1 MMLSRVLVIDDLFG
15 SVIAERRNLCKA
27 YRLVDVTGDD
37 AFPLNISNPVAEA
50 VFCSGQRLVAEV
62 VENAVDVALDVIQ
75 RGWPA
80 SDGTRWALCLLDL
93 RFVSGQALD
102 DGTRAGR
109 TGDDKFGLE
118 VLRTLRQQVPELP
131 VVILSSRERSEVIEE
146 CRRLGASDFIQR
158 HAEVVT
164 EPPYAILSQK
174 LRQFGLVEDPT
185 GVIVG
190 RSLAL
195 LSALASARRAAT
207 GAGCILLLGESGS
220 GKELFA
226 QYIHEHGLYPDG
238 PYKVFHAFG
247 TAETLQEDLL
257 FGHERGAFSGADR
270 VRLGLFE
277 EASGGTLFIDEVGDI
292 SEGLQNR
299 LLRPIEA
306 HVVSRQGSTKEIP
319 VSSQLVLA
327 TNKALDEYARTGKFK
342 GDLLNRINAYT
353 IELPPLRERLED
365 IPLLTNRLLEKLCAD
380 NGARWPREIA
390 PEAIL
395 ELVAR
400 DWKDGN
406 VRELRNVLER
416 AVKNNKDAE
425 IVVAADFGVRPSH
438 HVPVGRELSPT
449 RVVVDAT
456 HTTER
461 AAQTLVASYEDLF
474 GSWPDLQRGVA
485 TQLAAHLVQA
495 LAATTRRDA
504 RDGSARVN
512 LAGAVGCLLGRKIT
526 TIEAADFVKRIWKFD
541 EAVVNEFCDK
551 YPLLQDA
558 VGQAVKSRRV
568 NNGKQ
573 ADSESGRQ

>member
-1 MMLSRVLVIDDLFG
+1 MILSRVLVIDDLFG
-15 SVIAERRNLCKA
+15 SVVAERRNLCKA
-27 YRLVDVTGDD
+27 YRLVDTTGDD
-37 AFPLNISNPVAEA
+37 ASPLTISNPVAEA
-50 VFCSGQRLVAEV
+50 VFCSGQRLAAGVA
-62 VENAVDVALDVIQ
+62 ENAVDVALDVVQ

-80 SDGTRWALCLLDL
+80 NDGSRWALCLLDL
-93 RFVSGQALD
+93 RFVSGSALD

-118 VLRTLRQQVPELP
+118 VLRALRQQVPELP

-158 HAEVVT
+158 HAEAAT
-164 EPPYAILSQK
+164 EPPYTILSQK

-247 TAETLQEDLL
+247 TAEALQEDLL
-257 FGHERGAFSGADR
+257 FGHERGAFTGA
-270 VRLGLFE
+270 VRERAGLFE

-299 LLRPIEA
+299 LLRPTEA

-327 TNKALDEYARTGKFK
+327 TNKALDDYSRTGKFK

-353 IELPPLRERLED
+353 IELPPLRARLED
-365 IPLLTNRLLEKLCAD
+365 IPLLANRLLEKLCAD
-380 NGARWPREIA
+380 NGACWPREIA
-390 PEAIL
+390 PEAMR

-425 IVVAADFGVRPSH
+425 IVVAADFGVRPFST
-438 HVPVGRELSPT
+438 PEEKATPSARIIA
-449 RVVVDAT
+449 DAALAT
-456 HTTER
+456 GSAR
-461 AAQTLVASYEDLF
+461 QRPVASYEGLF
-474 GSWPDLQRGVA
+474 GSWPELHRGVA
-485 TQLAAHLVQA
+485 MQLADQLVQG
-495 LAATTRRDA
+495 LAVTARRDA
-504 RDGSARVN
+504 RDGSAKVN

-526 TIEAADFVKRIWKFD
+526 TIEAADFVKRVWKFD

-551 YPLLQDA
+551 HPLLRDA
-558 VGQAVKSRRV
+558 VGQSVKSRRS

-573 ADSESGRQ
+573 ADSESGKQ

>member
-1 MMLSRVLVIDDLFG
+1 MTLPRVLVIDDLFG
-15 SVIAERRNLCKA
+15 SAVAERRNLCKA
-27 YRLVDVTGDD
+27 YRLLDTTGDD
-37 AFPLNISNPVAEA
+37 ASPLAISIPVAEA
-50 VFCSGQRLVAEV
+50 VFCSGQRLAAGVAE
-62 VENAVDVALDVIQ
+62 NSVDVALDAVQ

-80 SDGTRWALCLLDL
+80 SDGSRWALCLLDL
-93 RFVSGQALD
+93 RFVSGAALG
-102 DGTRAGR
+102 DGTRAGKP
-109 TGDDKFGLE
+109 GDDKFGLE
-118 VLRTLRQQVPELP
+118 VLRVLCQQVPELP

-158 HAEVVT
+158 HAEAAT

-174 LRQFGLVEDPT
+174 LGQFGLIEDST

-207 GAGCILLLGESGS
+207 GVGCILLLGESGS

-226 QYIHEHGLYPDG
+226 QYIHQHGLNPEG
-238 PYKVFHAFG
+238 HYKVFHAFG
-247 TAETLQEDLL
+247 TAEALQEDLL
-257 FGHERGAFSGADR
+257 FGHERGAFTGAAR
-270 VRLGLFE
+270 ERAGLFE
-277 EASGGTLFIDEVGDI
+277 ETNGGTLFIDEVGDV

-306 HVVSRQGSTKEIP
+306 HVVSRQGSTKDIP

-327 TNKALDEYARTGKFK
+327 TNKALDDYARTGKFK

-353 IELPPLRERLED
+353 IKLPPLRERQED
-365 IPLLTNRLLEKLCAD
+365 IPLLANRLLEKLCAD

-390 PEAIL
+390 PEAMH

-400 DWKDGN
+400 EWKDGN

-416 AVKNNKDAE
+416 VVKNNKDAE
-425 IVVAADFGVRPSH
+425 IVVAADLGVRPSQA
-438 HVPVGRELSPT
+438 PVGHKLLSPH
-449 RVVVDAT
+449 VAADAIP
-456 HTTER
+456 
-461 AAQTLVASYEDLF
+461 APDSAGQVPVASYEGLF
-474 GSWPDLQRGVA
+474 GSWPELQSGVA
-485 TQLAAHLVQA
+485 MQLADQLVQA
-495 LAATTRRDA
+495 LAVTARRDA
-504 RDGSARVN
+504 RDGSAKVN

-551 YPLLQDA
+551 YPLLRDA
-558 VGQAVKSRRV
+558 VGQAVKSRRPI
-568 NNGKQ
+568 NLKQ
-573 ADSESGRQ
+573 ADSGIDRQ